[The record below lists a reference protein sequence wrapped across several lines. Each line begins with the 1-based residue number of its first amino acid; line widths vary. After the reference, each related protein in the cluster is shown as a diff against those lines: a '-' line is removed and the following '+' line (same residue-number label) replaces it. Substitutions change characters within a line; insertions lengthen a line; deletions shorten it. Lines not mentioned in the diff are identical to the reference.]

1 MTLTTTATVNSDTV
15 QVAQSLVK
23 RYATKATRKRWN
35 VRDVKVIQKKP
46 YTMVLVWMTR
56 GITKGRAKD
65 ALYYTDNRNG
75 TGFSKQRPT
84 DTWNETIGVNVALS
98 RAIRD
103 ALGIKEAV

>member
-1 MTLTTTATVNSDTV
+1 MTTATTNSDTL

-23 RYATKATRKRWN
+23 RYATKKTRKRWA
-35 VRDVKVIQKKP
+35 VRNIEMIQKKP

-56 GITKGRAKD
+56 GIAKGGVK
-65 ALYYTDNRNG
+65 YYTDNRNG